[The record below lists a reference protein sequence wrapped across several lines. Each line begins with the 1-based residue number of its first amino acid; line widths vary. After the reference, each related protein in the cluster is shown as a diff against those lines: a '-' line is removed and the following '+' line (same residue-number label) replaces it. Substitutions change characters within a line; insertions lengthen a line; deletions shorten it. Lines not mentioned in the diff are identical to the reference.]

1 MPWWFIPIFAGGGG
15 GGAAGAGTAGG
26 GIALGKILFWGS
38 AVVAGVALG
47 SAIRIADDWL
57 DRPAEED
64 EVERILSQ
72 AGDKS
77 KRDAQAV
84 RDCADCIWCQVTIHA
99 QGILVG
105 GRGGST
111 LTLGPYFVNGRF
123 VTTREG
129 IILLSGTHALLKD
142 RLGRRDFR
150 AIESMGAFARTAQF
164 INSRPPH
171 GLPPSDHRAQTSRA
185 ASTQFRYDINVVG
198 TIEAFKG

>member
-1 MPWWFIPIFAGGGG
+1 MPKNLPITTLALITANAQTLRLFRTHLV
-15 GGAAGAGTAGG
+15 AALVARGVRVL
-26 GIALGKILFWGS
+26 AL
-38 AVVAGVALG
+38 ALVHEL
-47 SAIRIADDWL
+47 IADDWL
-57 DRPAEED
+57 EKPAEEA
-64 EVERILSQ
+64 EVEGILTQ
-72 AGDKS
+72 AGDQS

-84 RDCADCIWCQVTIHA
+84 RNCATCVWCQVTIHA

-142 RLGRRDFR
+142 KLGRRDFR
-150 AIESMGAFARTAQF
+150 AIESMGVFARTAQF

-171 GLPPSDHRAQTSRA
+171 GLPPGEHRTQTSNA

>member
-1 MPWWFIPIFAGGGG
+1 MPWWFIPVVVGGGGG
-15 GGAAGAGTAGG
+15 GGAAAGTAGG
-26 GIALGKILFWGS
+26 GITLGSVLFWGS
-38 AVVAGVALG
+38 AVVAGVAVG
-47 SAIRIADDWL
+47 VAINIADDWL
-57 DRPAEED
+57 EKPAEEA
-64 EVERILSQ
+64 EVEEILTR
-72 AGDKS
+72 AGDQS

-84 RDCADCIWCQVTIHA
+84 RNCATCVWCQVTIHA

-142 RLGRRDFR
+142 KLGRRDFR
-150 AIESMGAFARTAQF
+150 AIESMGVFARTAQF

-171 GLPPSDHRAQTSRA
+171 GLPPGEHRTQTSNA

>member
-1 MPWWFIPIFAGGGG
+1 MPWWFIPVVVGGGGG
-15 GGAAGAGTAGG
+15 GGAAAGTAGG
-26 GIALGKILFWGS
+26 GITLGSVLFWGS
-38 AVVAGVALG
+38 AVVAGVAVG
-47 SAIRIADDWL
+47 VAINIADDWL
-57 DRPAEED
+57 EKPAEEA
-64 EVERILSQ
+64 EVEGILTR
-72 AGDKS
+72 AGDQS

-84 RDCADCIWCQVTIHA
+84 RNCATCVWCQVTIHA

-142 RLGRRDFR
+142 KLGRRDFR
-150 AIESMGAFARTAQF
+150 AIESMGVFARTAQF

-171 GLPPSDHRAQTSRA
+171 GLPPGEHRTQTSNA

>member
-150 AIESMGAFARTAQF
+150 AIESIGVFARTAQF

-171 GLPPSDHRAQTSRA
+171 GLPPGEHRAQTSRA

-198 TIEAFKG
+198 TIEAFRG

>member
-150 AIESMGAFARTAQF
+150 AIESMGVFARTAQF

-171 GLPPSDHRAQTSRA
+171 GLPPGEHRAQTSRA

>member
-77 KRDAQAV
+77 KHDAQAV

-150 AIESMGAFARTAQF
+150 AIESMGVFARTAQF

-171 GLPPSDHRAQTSRA
+171 GLPPGEHRAQTSRA

-198 TIEAFKG
+198 TIEAFRG